1 MALGAKGGNIA
12 WMVLRETLLLVVA
25 GLALGIPVALLL
37 ARLIAAQL
45 FGMRPTDPLTLIAA
59 AIVLTAVAVLA
70 GYIPA
75 RRASRVDPLTALRYE

>member
-12 WMVLRETLLLVVA
+12 WMVLRETLLLVVV
-25 GLALGIPVALLL
+25 GLALGVPTALL
-37 ARLIAAQL
+37 AGRFISSQL
-45 FGMRPTDPLTLIAA
+45 FGLSPGDPLTLIGAGV
-59 AIVLTAVAVLA
+59 VLTAVALLA